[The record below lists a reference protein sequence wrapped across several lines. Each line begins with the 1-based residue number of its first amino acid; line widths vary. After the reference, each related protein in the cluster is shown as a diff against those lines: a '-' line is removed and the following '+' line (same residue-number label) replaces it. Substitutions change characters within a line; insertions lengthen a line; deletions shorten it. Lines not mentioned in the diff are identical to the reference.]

1 MGETNLEQSS
11 TEGFEQALGQGG
23 RGRKTDTPGQEQRGL
38 LLDGRVL
45 VVHHSQHVLAQ
56 VLESGLKRTIR
67 PLPCFSIS
75 LFLFY
80 PSTICG

>member
-1 MGETNLEQSS
+1 MGETNLEQGS

-38 LLDGRVL
+38 LLDGGVL

-56 VLESGLKRTIR
+56 VLESGLKRV
-67 PLPCFSIS
+67 LLFHFFCFTLQQFVGKVI
-75 LFLFY
+75 
-80 PSTICG
+80 